1 MLSPKTRRFLRRH
14 IYAAVVFLIVVE
26 GAFLDAEGFP
36 LLEMPPSLKVTQAAS
51 WPWGLQ
57 EFSISGGI
65 LAGQG
70 RWAENGSMTSLFGRG
85 YSSESVDQEMLS
97 LNGPMQSASV
107 RNSLLGDGFD
117 IDSIFRHDF
126 TMQAGGGF
134 SPLGMGG
141 AMQGQPGLLGLRVI
155 PYLML
160 AERYDSNVFFAPAL
174 PGLNRQDYVT
184 SFSPGV
190 VVFHNSRL
198 VNTSLQLGASGEY
211 YAVHPGLNYVG
222 FNGTLTLTMNELA
235 RRVFPGASL
244 LVAQSGS
251 YSPYLAGFT
260 PDPSA
265 GGGVPVSQDVDVTTA
280 LVRST
285 QLYRVNTLTTTS
297 TIAGSV
303 PLSSSVLFQANYGYS
318 IFRFGTPSVNE
329 ASGGTQAQVINST
342 SHSAQAGPSW
352 RISSVDTLSLRGV
365 FENGDYGG
373 GQGGY
378 RALGAS
384 VGWTRMISQF
394 FNFRLYGGATT
405 VEQDFGASIGA
416 GVASTSGVAYTGG
429 AAVMYVGGP
438 QTVTVNYTLGIA
450 PSFIAAVGPL
460 QTHIVQLTAIR
471 RLSEAVSISGG
482 FTYNHSKAVESTINL
497 PGTFFESYSG
507 YGTVSYRFATRYS
520 ASLSYTAGVYSGNYF
535 TTDVVTFGRNAVT
548 LMVTAYGF

>member
-1 MLSPKTRRFLRRH
+1 MSPKTRRFLRRH
-14 IYAAVVFLIVVE
+14 IYAALIFLIVLE
-26 GAFLDAEGFP
+26 GAFLDADGFP
-36 LLEMPPSLKVTQAAS
+36 LLEMPPSLKVAQAAS

-70 RWAENGSMTSLFGRG
+70 RWAESGSMSSLFGRG

-97 LNGPMQSASV
+97 LNGPMQSASL
-107 RNSLLGDGFD
+107 RNSLLGEGFD
-117 IDSIFRHDF
+117 VDSIFRHDF

-134 SPLGMGG
+134 SPSGTAG
-141 AMQGQPGLLGLRVI
+141 AMQGQPNFLGLRIV

-160 AERYDSNVFFAPAL
+160 AERYDSNVFFSPEL
-174 PGLNRQDYVT
+174 PGLNREDYVT

-190 VVFHNSRL
+190 VVFHNTRL
-198 VNTSLQLGASGEY
+198 VNTSLQLGAMGEY
-211 YAVHPGLNYVG
+211 YVVNPGLNYVG

-244 LVAQSGS
+244 LVAQSGG
-251 YSPYLAGFT
+251 YSPYLDSFT
-260 PDPSA
+260 PYLPA
-265 GGGVPVSQDVDVTTA
+265 GGGVSQDVDVTTA

-285 QLYRVNTLTTTS
+285 QLYRVNTLTATS
-297 TIAGSV
+297 VIAGSV

-329 ASGGTQAQVINST
+329 ASEGTQAQVINST
-342 SHSAQAGPSW
+342 SHSAQAGPAW
-352 RISSVDTLSLRGV
+352 RISSADTLSLRGV
-365 FENGDYGG
+365 YEGGDYGE

-384 VGWTRMISQF
+384 LGWARMISQF

-405 VEQDFGASIGA
+405 VEQDFGASIGTPVQSA
-416 GVASTSGVAYTGG
+416 SGVATTGG

-438 QTVTVNYTLGIA
+438 QTVTINYTLGIA
-450 PSFIAAVGPL
+450 PSYIADVGAL

-471 RLSEAVSISGG
+471 RLSDAVSISGG
-482 FTYNHSKAVESTINL
+482 FTYNHSKAVDATINL

-507 YGTVSYRFATRYS
+507 YAGVNYRFTTRYS
-520 ASLSYTAGVYSGNYF
+520 ASLTYSTGVYSGNYF
-535 TTDVVTFGRNAVT
+535 TSDVVTFGRNVVM